1 MSKIL
6 PLMASAMFLISC
18 AAVPGSVSA
27 LEKPNILIMGEDAD
41 TDTVPRN
48 GRVFNRVL
56 NALSNQL
63 HDNGFNVYDE
73 TAVTLRFAAQGRVR
87 RTDAEIIDIARSVDR
102 PPIDVVVIFQI
113 YASAEE
119 LSYLTKVRTRITGRV
134 LLVTSGQRLGNFE
147 VESPQEWA
155 APVDCPRECILE
167 FVGANAK
174 ILAQDLG
181 NVLVRKISPLFK
193 DSEVSAPFSESSGSE
208 LPNAYT
214 IVFANFCDDKDV
226 LDVEEYLVAFSG
238 YRHYRPIRALQCRH
252 EYWYET
258 HANTGRLLRN
268 LKKMMDILDIDA
280 RVTFSGGVF
289 TAEKI
294 TSRN

>member
-73 TAVTLRFAAQGRVR
+73 TAVTLPFAAQGRVR

-226 LDVEEYLVAFSG
+226 LDV
-238 YRHYRPIRALQCRH
+238 
-252 EYWYET
+252 
-258 HANTGRLLRN
+258 
-268 LKKMMDILDIDA
+268 
-280 RVTFSGGVF
+280 
-289 TAEKI
+289 
-294 TSRN
+294 

>member
-1 MSKIL
+1 MSKVL
-6 PLMASAMFLISC
+6 PIMASAMFLLSC

-27 LEKPNILIMGEDAD
+27 LEKPNMLIMGEDAD

-48 GRVFNRVL
+48 SRVFNRVL

-73 TAVTLRFAAQGRVR
+73 TAVSLSFAAQGRVR
-87 RTDAEIIDIARSVDR
+87 RTDAEIIDIARSVAR
-102 PPIDVVVIFQI
+102 PPIDVAVIFQI

-119 LSYLTKVRTRITGRV
+119 LSYTTKVRTRISGRV
-134 LLVTSGQRLGNFE
+134 LHVTSGRRLGNFE
-147 VESPQEWA
+147 VESPQEWV

-167 FVGANAK
+167 VVGANAK

-193 DSEVSAPFSESSGSE
+193 DSEVSITFSESSSSQ
-208 LPNAYT
+208 LPNPYT
-214 IVFANFCDDKDV
+214 LVFANFCDDADV
-226 LDVEEYLVAFSG
+226 LEIEEYLVAFSG
-238 YRHYRPIRALQCRH
+238 YRHYRPIRALQCNH
-252 EYWYET
+252 EYWYES
-258 HANTGRLLRN
+258 HANSARLLRN
-268 LKKMMDILDIDA
+268 IKKMMDHLDIDA

-289 TAEKI
+289 PAEKI